1 MLQLINKELKL
12 SLHPVP
18 IIFLALSAMVCI
30 PNYPYYVTFF
40 YTSLGI
46 FFLFQSNR
54 ENRDIQYMM
63 ALPIRKRDMV
73 KARFLLVVGLELLQA
88 VCCIPFMVISALYI
102 STNNQVGI
110 EGNVAFIGLALVMMG
125 IFNLIFMTGY
135 YKNGY
140 NIGKPFLIGTT
151 AILLY
156 IIAAEVLLRIVP
168 FMKEVCDSKAI
179 DDQIRQLPL
188 FAVCIVL
195 YLLITVFAY
204 FRAAKSFEKIDL

>member
-40 YTSLGI
+40 YTGLGI
-46 FFLFQSNR
+46 FFLFQANR

-73 KARFLLVVGLELLQA
+73 KARFLLVVGLELLQ
-88 VCCIPFMVISALYI
+88 VICCIPFMVISALYI
-102 STNNQVGI
+102 PMNNQVGI
-110 EGNVAFIGLALVMMG
+110 EGNVAFIGLALVMLG
-125 IFNLIFMTGY
+125 LFNLIFLTGY

-140 NIGKPFLIGTT
+140 NIGKPFVIATT
-151 AILLY
+151 VLFLY
-156 IIAAEVLLRIVP
+156 MIVMEVLLRVIP
-168 FMKEVCDSKAI
+168 YMREVCDSKSAE
-179 DDQIRQLPL
+179 DQIRQLPL
-188 FAVCIVL
+188 FAVCVVV
-195 YLLITVFAY
+195 YLLITLFAY
-204 FRAAKSFEKIDL
+204 HRAVKSFEKIDL